1 MSTPALDS
9 RTPPKMSMPGISAVR
24 AWWLAP
30 LVLGLLALYVPT
42 WLMLSR
48 TVWVSDEQ
56 GHGPI
61 ILVVSLWLMWRKREE
76 LLALADQ
83 PAKISGSLALLFGV
97 LLYFVGRTQQLDT
110 FEVASKIFILGG
122 LFLWMKGWAAVRL
135 MLFPLCFLIFMVPL
149 PSVLVQIVTV
159 PLKMAVSYCA
169 EAILY
174 AVGYPV
180 ARTGVILSVGP
191 YQLLVADAC
200 AGLNSMFTLEALG
213 LLYMNLMNYKSVAR
227 NVVLAILVVPISFF
241 ANIIRVMI
249 LVLVT
254 FHFGDEAGQG
264 FVHDFAGMV
273 LFMVALVLILATDS
287 LLNLFFKRKPEA
299 VAA

>member
-9 RTPPKMSMPGISAVR
+9 HTSPKMVTPGLSAVR

-76 LLALADQ
+76 LLALADH
-83 PAKISGSLALLFGV
+83 PARIAGSLALLFGAF
-97 LLYFVGRTQQLDT
+97 LYLVGRTQQLDT
-110 FEVASKIFILGG
+110 FEVASKIFIIGG
-122 LFLWMKGWAAVRL
+122 MFLWMKGWAALRL
-135 MLFPLCFLIFMVPL
+135 MLFPLCFLFFMVPL
-149 PSVLVQIVTV
+149 PSVLVQVVTV

-174 AVGYPV
+174 AFGYPV

-227 NVVLAILVVPISFF
+227 NVVLAILVIPISFC

-254 FHFGDEAGQG
+254 FHFGDAAGQG

>member
-9 RTPPKMSMPGISAVR
+9 RTPPKMSMPGLSAVR

-135 MLFPLCFLIFMVPL
+135 MLFPLLFLIFMVPL

>member
-9 RTPPKMSMPGISAVR
+9 RTPPKMSMPGLSAVR

-135 MLFPLCFLIFMVPL
+135 MLFPLLFLIFMVPL

-227 NVVLAILVVPISFF
+227 NVVLAILVIPISFF

>member
-135 MLFPLCFLIFMVPL
+135 MLFPLLFLIFMVPL